1 MIPSPGIPR
10 RVVVAYALPAFV
22 VALPTIPV
30 YIHLP
35 TLYGVELGLG
45 LAATGVVLLVARLF
59 DAITDPLIG
68 VVSDRFGFR
77 GAHRKPWIAIGGV
90 IAAIGL
96 VKILTPPANV
106 DPSYLLFWSLV
117 LYGGWTMVA
126 VPYLAWGAE
135 LANDYDERTRITAW
149 RESMT
154 LGGILG
160 AGLLGAVTAEMGW
173 TQQQSTGAIAWS
185 AVGLGMVT
193 FAAILWFVPDRSIR
207 PVQHLSVAGLIGVLA
222 NRPFMRLIAAWFLN
236 GLANGVPAALFF
248 LYLEFTLGADTD
260 TRAIFVLIYFAAGI
274 ASIPLWTRL
283 SRQFDKA
290 ATWCGAMFA
299 AIVAFIFVPLLPDG
313 AFIAFGIICIVTG
326 MSLGA
331 DLTLPPAIQADVTDY
346 DEWRFRRRR
355 AGLQFA
361 LWGMSTKLALAAG
374 VGLSLPALEFLGFDA
389 QAPDEAGK
397 FTLAVIYAWVPAV
410 IKVTAIATV
419 WSFPLTRRRHMAI
432 RRRLARP
439 GSLRQQTELSA
450 T

>member
-1 MIPSPGIPR
+1 MIASPGIPR
-10 RVVVAYALPAFV
+10 RVVVAYALPALV
-22 VALPTIPV
+22 IALPTIPV

-45 LAATGVVLLVARLF
+45 LAATGVVLLFARLF
-59 DAITDPLIG
+59 DAVTDPLIG
-68 VVSDRFGFR
+68 AVSDRFGFR

-90 IAAIGL
+90 IAGIGL

-106 DPSYLLFWSLV
+106 DPAYLLLWSLV

-135 LANDYDERTRITAW
+135 LAGDYDQRTRITAW
-149 RESMT
+149 REAMT

-160 AGLLGAVTAEMGW
+160 AGVLGAVTAEMDW
-173 TQQQSTGAIAWS
+173 TQQQSTSAIAWS

-193 FAAILWFVPDRSIR
+193 FAALMWFVPDRAFR
-207 PVQHLSVAGLIGVLA
+207 PAQHLSVAGLIGVLA
-222 NRPFMRLIAAWFLN
+222 NKPFMRLIAAWFLN

-248 LYLEFTLGADTD
+248 LYLEFTLGANAD

-274 ASIPLWTRL
+274 VSIPLWTRL
-283 SRQFDKA
+283 SRQFDKTT
-290 ATWCGAMFA
+290 TWCGAMFA
-299 AIVAFIFVPLLPDG
+299 AVVAFIFVPLLPEG
-313 AFIAFGIICIVTG
+313 AFVAFAIICIVTG

-331 DLTLPPAIQADVTDY
+331 DLALPPAIQADVIDY

-374 VGLSLPALEFLGFDA
+374 VGLSLPALEVLGFDV
-389 QAPDEAGK
+389 QAPDDAGK
-397 FTLAVIYAWVPAV
+397 FTLAVIYSWVPAV
-410 IKVTAIATV
+410 IKVTAIATI
-419 WSFPLTRRRHMAI
+419 WAFPLTRRRHMAI
-432 RRRLARP
+432 CRRLARL
-439 GSLRQQTELSA
+439 GHSRKQTELSA

>member
-1 MIPSPGIPR
+1 MISSPGIPR
-10 RVVVAYALPAFV
+10 RVVVAYALPALV
-22 VALPTIPV
+22 IALPTIPV
-30 YIHLP
+30 YIYLP

-45 LAATGVVLLVARLF
+45 LVATGVVLLFARLF
-59 DAITDPLIG
+59 DAVSDPLIG
-68 VVSDRFGFR
+68 VVSDRFGFL

-90 IAAIGL
+90 IAGIGL

-106 DPSYLLFWSLV
+106 DPAYLLLWSLI

-135 LANDYDERTRITAW
+135 LADDYDQRTRITAW
-149 RESMT
+149 REAMT

-160 AGLLGAVTAEMGW
+160 AGVLGAVTAEMGW
-173 TQQQSTGAIAWS
+173 TQQQSTSAIAWS
-185 AVGLGMVT
+185 AVGLGIVT
-193 FAAILWFVPDRSIR
+193 FAALMWLVPDRASR
-207 PVQHLSVAGLIGVLA
+207 PAQNLSVAGVVGVLA

-248 LYLEFTLGADTD
+248 LYLEFTLGANTD

-274 ASIPLWTRL
+274 VSIPLWTRL
-283 SRQFDKA
+283 SRRFDKT

-299 AIVAFIFVPLLPDG
+299 AVMAFIFVPLLPEG
-313 AFIAFGIICIVTG
+313 AFVAFTIICIVTG

-331 DLTLPPAIQADVTDY
+331 DLALPPAIQADVIDY
-346 DEWRFRRRR
+346 DEWRFRQRR

-374 VGLSLPALEFLGFDA
+374 VGLSLPALEIIGFDV
-389 QAPDEAGK
+389 QAPDDAGK

-410 IKVTAIATV
+410 VKVTAIATI
-419 WSFPLTRRRHMAI
+419 WAFPLTRRRHMAI
-432 RRRLARP
+432 RRRLTRP
-439 GSLRQQTELSA
+439 GQSRKQTELSA

>member
-1 MIPSPGIPR
+1 MIASPGIPR
-10 RVVVAYALPAFV
+10 RVVVAYALPALV
-22 VALPTIPV
+22 IALPTIPV

-45 LAATGVVLLVARLF
+45 LAATGVVLLFARLF
-59 DAITDPLIG
+59 DAVTDPLIG
-68 VVSDRFGFR
+68 AVSDRFGFR

-90 IAAIGL
+90 IAGIGL

-106 DPSYLLFWSLV
+106 DPAYLLLWSLV

-135 LANDYDERTRITAW
+135 LAGDYDQRTRITAW
-149 RESMT
+149 REAMT

-160 AGLLGAVTAEMGW
+160 AGVLGAVTAEMDW
-173 TQQQSTGAIAWS
+173 TQQQSTSAIAWS

-193 FAAILWFVPDRSIR
+193 FAALMWFVPDRAFR
-207 PVQHLSVAGLIGVLA
+207 PAQHLSVAGLIGVLA
-222 NRPFMRLIAAWFLN
+222 NKPFMRLIAAWFLN

-248 LYLEFTLGADTD
+248 LYLEFTLGANAD

-274 ASIPLWTRL
+274 VSIPLWTRL
-283 SRQFDKA
+283 SRQFDKTT
-290 ATWCGAMFA
+290 TWCGAMFA
-299 AIVAFIFVPLLPDG
+299 AVVAFIFVPLLPEG
-313 AFIAFGIICIVTG
+313 AFVAFAIICIVTG

-331 DLTLPPAIQADVTDY
+331 DLALPPAIQADVIDY

-374 VGLSLPALEFLGFDA
+374 VGLSLPALEVLGFDV
-389 QAPDEAGK
+389 QAPDDAGK
-397 FTLAVIYAWVPAV
+397 FTLAVIYSWVPAV
-410 IKVTAIATV
+410 IKVTAIATI
-419 WSFPLTRRRHMAI
+419 WAFPLTRRRHMAI

-439 GSLRQQTELSA
+439 GQSRKQTELSA